1 MLANPLPARY
11 FFFAGCVLAFAGS
24 AILALLGDN
33 ELFWLAALVTGALS
47 LVGVIDVTQTQ
58 QSIRRNNPILAHLR
72 FLLESIRPEI
82 RQYFLEND
90 TEEIPYSRVQR
101 TIVYERAKNQMNKRP
116 FGTQLDVYQNHYEWL
131 NHSIAPLQL
140 EDHNFRVSVG
150 SPQCTKPYLS

>member
-58 QSIRRNNPILAHLR
+58 QSIRRNYPILAHLR

-82 RQYFLEND
+82 RQYFLEKCHPA
-90 TEEIPYSRVQR
+90 IPSG
-101 TIVYERAKNQMNKRP
+101 TIPAIIWPICSLVVEGGTIPTIRP
-116 FGTQLDVYQNHYEWL
+116 RYITAIRSAN
-131 NHSIAPLQL
+131 P
-140 EDHNFRVSVG
+140 
-150 SPQCTKPYLS
+150 